1 MEKKYC
7 IHCKSFYQEEE
18 QICSTCGKSEFKEI
32 IIAVHNQQNYP
43 YLTKV
48 SVSR

>member
-7 IHCKSFYQEEE
+7 IHCKSLYQEEE